1 MPRPSSGLIEVVCPC
16 CETTLRIDPETQSVI
31 SHKEKPRP
39 KTLEDIN
46 SGISRLKQEAA
57 ERDEKFR
64 RSVEEQKNRQ
74 QVLSKKF
81 DELFKQAKENPD
93 QGPRRKDIDLD

>member
-1 MPRPSSGLIEVVCPC
+1 MPSQPRGLIEVLCPC
-16 CETTLRIDPETQSVI
+16 CEATLKIDAETQSVI

-39 KTLEDIN
+39 KTLENIE
-46 SGISRLKQEAA
+46 SGVARLKQEAA

-64 RSVEEQKNRQ
+64 RSMEEQKSRQ

-81 DELFKQAKENPD
+81 DELFKQAKESPD
-93 QGPRRKDIDLD
+93 TGPRHKDIDLD